1 MSHPLPEMIA
11 AAIEQIRGTVD
22 VNTSIGDPI
31 TTPDGLTVI
40 PVSKV
45 SFGIGG
51 GGADYA
57 MKHPSASGTNPF
69 GGGSGAAVTIQPLAF
84 LVLKGESVRLLPI
97 AEPASSSLERL
108 VEMIPEVLTKLSS
121 LKKKKDDEDDLD
133 DQEPIEDVSEF

>member
-1 MSHPLPEMIA
+1 MSHPLPDMIS

-51 GGADYA
+51 GGGDYV

-84 LVLKGESVRLLPI
+84 LVIKGESVRLLPI
-97 AEPASSSLERL
+97 AEPASSALERL
-108 VEMIPEVLTKLSS
+108 VELVPEVLNKLSS
-121 LKKKKDDEDDLD
+121 LKKDKKTDE
-133 DQEPIEDVSEF
+133 EAEDVSEI